1 LVVLAIALGAVC
13 VSATLREE
21 EYQFLFSKWMSQH
34 SKKYAHDEFFYRYQV
49 WQANL
54 NKIVKHNQGN
64 ATYRMGMNAF
74 GDQTWE
80 EFRATRMG
88 YKPRKQPFIRS
99 LNTQHV
105 PSRGLSQVKLAKSVD
120 WRTMGAVTPV
130 KDQGQCG
137 SCWAFSATGSTEGAF
152 AIKNKQLN
160 SLSEQQLVD
169 CSGSYGNQG
178 CNGGLMDQA
187 FEYIIATGGLAT
199 EAEYP
204 YQAQDGQCQ
213 YSSDA
218 ASKGKMKLFDKLAS
232 YKDVTTGNE
241 GAILT
246 AVNAG
251 PVSIA
256 IEADQESFQ
265 FYSGGVFNDPNCGT
279 NLDHGVLIVG
289 YGSAGST
296 PYWIVKNS
304 WGASWGESGYIRMI
318 RNQNECGLATDP
330 SFPVSS

>member
-1 LVVLAIALGAVC
+1 LVLLVVALGV
-13 VSATLREE
+13 VSAALREE

-34 SKKYAHDEFFYRYQV
+34 SKKYAHDEFFYRFTV

-54 NKIVKHNQGN
+54 DKIVKHNQGN
-64 ATYRMGMNAF
+64 STFRMGMNAF
-74 GDQTWE
+74 GDQTWA
-80 EFRATRMG
+80 EFRSTRMG
-88 YKPRKQPFIRS
+88 YKQKLAPIAKSRATA
-99 LNTQHV
+99 NHV
-105 PSRGLSQVKLAKSVD
+105 PSRGLSQVKLATSVD
-120 WRTMGAVTPV
+120 WRTKGAVTPV

-137 SCWAFSATGSTEGAF
+137 SCWAFSATGSTEGAS
-152 AIKNKQLN
+152 AIKTHKLN

-169 CSGSYGNQG
+169 CSTSYGNQG

-187 FEYIIATGGLAT
+187 FEYIIATGGLAS

-204 YQAQDGQCQ
+204 YQAQDGSCQ
-213 YSSDA
+213 YSTGSM
-218 ASKGKMKLFDKLAS
+218 SLFDNLKS
-232 YKDVTTGNE
+232 YQDVATGNE
-241 GAILT
+241 GAIMT
-246 AVNAG
+246 AVNMG

-265 FYSGGVFNDPNCGT
+265 FYSGGVFSDPNCGT

-289 YGSAGST
+289 YGTDGKQ

-304 WGASWGESGYIRMI
+304 WGSSWGESGYIRMI

-330 SFPVSS
+330 SYPISA

>member
-1 LVVLAIALGAVC
+1 MSKLALVLLVVALGV
-13 VSATLREE
+13 VSATLRTE

-34 SKKYAHDEFFYRYQV
+34 SKKYAHDEFFYRYTV

-54 NKIVKHNQGN
+54 DKIVKHNQGN
-64 ATYRMGMNAF
+64 SSYRMGMNAF

-80 EFRATRMG
+80 EFRSTRMG
-88 YKPRKQPFIRS
+88 YKQR
-99 LNTQHV
+99 
-105 PSRGLSQVKLAKSVD
+105 LAPIARQRATEAHRHISNVIPAAGPID
-120 WRTMGAVTPV
+120 WRTKGAVTPV

-137 SCWAFSATGSTEGAF
+137 SCWAFSATGSTEGAV
-152 AIKNKQLN
+152 AIKTGVLT
-160 SLSEQQLVD
+160 SLSEQMLVD
-169 CSGSYGNQG
+169 CSTSYGNQG

-187 FEYIIATGGLAT
+187 FEYIVATGGLAS

-213 YSSDA
+213 YTGDGS
-218 ASKGKMKLFDKLAS
+218 MKLYDSLSS
-232 YKDVTTGNE
+232 YQDVATMNE
-241 GAILT
+241 NAIMAALQK
-246 AVNAG
+246 G

-265 FYSGGVFNDPNCGT
+265 FYSGGVFADPNCGT

-289 YGSAGST
+289 AGT
-296 PYWIVKNS
+296 DKQPYWIVKNS

-318 RNQNECGLATDP
+318 RGKDECGLATDP
-330 SFPVSS
+330 SYPIH